1 LEGLILNV
9 LTILFTSFYDFF
21 FHFDFVFLVSN
32 SIIFIMRG
40 RKPSVPHQVI
50 IDAVVLFKDRVI
62 VTDRDG
68 VKRKYLPILITY

>member
-1 LEGLILNV
+1 
-9 LTILFTSFYDFF
+9 
-21 FHFDFVFLVSN
+21 
-32 SIIFIMRG
+32 MRG

-68 VKRKYLPILITY
+68 VKRKYLPILITYWHTVISIIIWINFYIKY